1 MPCLPSDVPFLRFAV
16 NKLAESLDEKKLK
29 SLENRK
35 KQLLTPRLEKL
46 RYITEDLDLFSACSL
61 LFKEMARTFV

>member
-16 NKLAESLDEKKLK
+16 NKFAESLDEKKLK

-35 KQLLTPRLEKL
+35 RQLLTPRLRKL
-46 RYITEDLDLFSACSL
+46 TYITEDLDLFSACSL
-61 LFKEMARTFV
+61 LFKEMARKFV

>member
-35 KQLLTPRLEKL
+35 KPVIDSLIEKIKIF
-46 RYITEDLDLFSACSL
+46 Y
-61 LFKEMARTFV
+61 